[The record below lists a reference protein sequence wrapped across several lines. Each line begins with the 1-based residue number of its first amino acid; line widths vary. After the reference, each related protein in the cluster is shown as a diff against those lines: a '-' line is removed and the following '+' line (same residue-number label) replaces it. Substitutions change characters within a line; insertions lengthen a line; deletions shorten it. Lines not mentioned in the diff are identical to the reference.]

1 VNIAK
6 SNSLLRY
13 IYNKYIPLKQV
24 NKFNTK
30 AI

>member
-1 VNIAK
+1 MNITK
-6 SNSLLRY
+6 LNSLLRY

-30 AI
+30 TI